1 MSNEQVVEETA
12 NPYNSKKSWHTQ
24 DEGGSGS
31 ADGVFFERPD
41 GKQATLDEAPEEAT
55 EKKQRTNYKK
65 RYDDLKKHYDEK
77 VSGFKQRELELQAAA
92 ESTAPNVQLK
102 SAEDLEAFK
111 NQYPD
116 LYDTVETVAHMKTE
130 TQTKALEAKLAT
142 LQERENGIARKE
154 AEETLRDRHPDF
166 EDIRGDDS
174 FHSWAKE
181 QPEAIQGWIYDNP
194 DNVQLA
200 VKAIDLYKMETGIAT
215 KGKRKARVSQPT
227 GSAADIVSTRTT
239 TIDSNEPKIWTQR
252 EINSLSMAQYDK
264 YEQEIDQAVMEG
276 RVR

>member
-1 MSNEQVVEETA
+1 MSNEHEVEEVA
-12 NPYNSKKSWHTQ
+12 NPYNAKKSWHTPDQ
-24 DEGGSGS
+24 GTMET
-31 ADGVFFERPD
+31 ADGVFFERPAA
-41 GKQATLDEAPEEAT
+41 QATPEEAPEEAPA
-55 EKKQRTNYKK
+55 KKQRTNYKK
-65 RYDDLKKHYDEK
+65 RYDDLKKHYDDK

-92 ESTAPNVQLK
+92 ESNAPQAQLK

-111 NQYPD
+111 AQYPD

-130 TQTKALEAKLAT
+130 THTKALEAKLAT
-142 LQERENGIARKE
+142 LQERENSIARKE

-174 FHSWAKE
+174 FHDWAKE

-239 TIDSNEPKIWTQR
+239 TIDANEPKIWTQR

>member
-12 NPYNSKKSWHTQ
+12 NPYNSKKSWHTP
-24 DEGGSGS
+24 DEGSSGS

-41 GKQATLDEAPEEAT
+41 SKQATPEEAPEEAT

-130 TQTKALEAKLAT
+130 TQTKALQAKMDMI
-142 LQERENGIARKE
+142 QDRENTIARRE

-166 EDIRGDDS
+166 EDIRGDDN

-200 VKAIDLYKMETGIAT
+200 VKAIDLYKMESGIST
-215 KGKRKARVSQPT
+215 KGKRKTKASQTT
-227 GSAADIVSTRTT
+227 GSAADMVSTKTT
-239 TIDSNEPKIWTQR
+239 NVGTDEAKIWTQR
-252 EINSLSMAQYDK
+252 EINSLSLDQYDK
-264 YEQEIDQAVMEG
+264 YEQEIDQAIMEG